1 MNNSSTSSRLFVPI
15 HKSARAAVAAIMAFL
30 TLLVCGST
38 AASSHDKRFTESY
51 NFLKNKTVK
60 QLDSLGG
67 RYKQRGDMDKAL
79 LCYTIITGK
88 YNGDVPAKEQAVYSN
103 AYNDIGIIYF
113 TKANYSEAFEAFT
126 KAAELAD
133 SALLPRIYNN
143 IASLYYYFND
153 YGNTLAYLEKAYTG
167 CIRQHDMT
175 CLYNVV
181 RNSIEIGFA
190 TGRLEESTRMLR
202 QYRKMTGNS
211 KSPEEIFTRTLCQGA
226 ECVIGKQYAEAVS
239 FFRQAQAY
247 TGKIWLGK
255 PQEVTVNSYIAKA
268 YAMAGD
274 TARAIT
280 CLQNCEAEA
289 RAGGM
294 NDMLMDAYK
303 QLGRIYKETGDTR
316 NAGAYR
322 MKYLE
327 LKDSIFS
334 IQELGRM
341 KDFRFNN
348 EVAKYKHR
356 VDSLNAANER
366 SSIMVASV
374 SGGLFAVSVLLLW
387 MYRQYRIMKRKNAAL
402 YGKNVELLKAENE
415 EREYRKAFVRKTD
428 ALQQRIRELES
439 LAADKDSIDGGKYCS
454 SNLNEDSKN
463 ILVER
468 IRQVFD
474 TPEVFCNSD
483 FSLEKLSEK
492 VGSNVKYVSQTINET
507 IGTNFNTLLNNHR
520 VKEAC
525 RRLADFDRYGGMTLE
540 AVAQSVGFK
549 SRSHFCRIFKS
560 TTGLTPSG
568 FQSMAREQAS
578 NAKG

>member
-1 MNNSSTSSRLFVPI
+1 MNNTTIFRRLFVPI
-15 HKSARAAVAAIMAFL
+15 HKSARAAVAVTMAFS
-30 TLLVCGST
+30 TLLACGNT

-60 QLDSLGG
+60 QLGSLGE
-67 RYKQRGDMDKAL
+67 RYKQRGDMDQAL
-79 LCYTIITGK
+79 LCYTIIAGK
-88 YNGDVPAKEQAVYSN
+88 YDGDVPAKEKAVYSN

-153 YGNTLAYLEKAYTG
+153 YGNTQAYLEKAYTG
-167 CIRQHDMT
+167 SMRRHDMI

-181 RNSIEIGFA
+181 RNFIEIGFA
-190 TGRLEESTRMLR
+190 TERLEESIRMLR
-202 QYRKMTGNS
+202 QYRRMTGNS
-211 KSPEEIFTRTLCQGA
+211 KSPEEIFTHKLCQGA

-255 PQEVTVNSYIAKA
+255 AQEVTVNSYIAKA

-274 TARAIT
+274 TAKAVIY
-280 CLQNCEAEA
+280 LKSCETAA
-289 RAGGM
+289 KAGDM

-303 QLGRIYKETGDTR
+303 QLGRIYREVGDAR

-327 LKDSIFS
+327 MKDSIFS
-334 IQELGRM
+334 NQELGRM

-356 VDSLNAANER
+356 VDALNAANER
-366 SSIMVASV
+366 RAIIAASV
-374 SGGLFAVSVLLLW
+374 SGGLLAVSILLLW
-387 MYRQYRIMKRKNAAL
+387 MYRQYRILKRKNATL
-402 YGKNVELLKAENE
+402 YAKNVELLKAENE
-415 EREYRKAFVRKTD
+415 ERESRKAFARKTD

-439 LAADKDSIDGGKYCS
+439 IAADKGNVDGSKYCS
-454 SNLNEDSKN
+454 SNLNEDSRN

-474 TPEVFCNSD
+474 TPEVFCNID

-492 VGSNVKYVSQTINET
+492 VGSNVKYVSQAINEA

-549 SRSHFCRIFKS
+549 SRSHFCRIFKN
-560 TTGLTPSG
+560 TTGLTPSK
-568 FQSMAREQAS
+568 FQSMAREQVF
-578 NAKG
+578 NAES